1 MNMSLIYALRPTQ
14 WTKNTLVLAAFF
26 FAFGDQGQARGLG
39 LSELLISVC
48 GMALFCVVSSA
59 VYLFNDLHDLAQ
71 DRNHP
76 RKRYRPIASGR
87 VSTRTAIV
95 TGVTLLVAGLG
106 LSYALQPSFGHVT
119 ATYVLMQVLY
129 TLALKRVALLDT
141 FIIAIGFV
149 MRALGGAVIIKVSI
163 SPWLLLCTFLLA
175 LFLGLCKRRHEKIE
189 LEDAGVASR
198 ESLSQYDQLL
208 LDQLIAIVSAATIVS
223 YAIYTLW
230 PDTVEK
236 FGTYRL
242 GFTIPLVIFGIFRY
256 LDLVYR
262 HEKGDRPEKILLTD
276 APLLICIALYG
287 AAVVLIFSL

>member
-1 MNMSLIYALRPTQ
+1 MMSLIYALRPTQ
-14 WTKNTLVLAAFF
+14 WTKNILVLAAFF
-26 FAFGDQGQARGLG
+26 FAFGDRGQASTIGLH
-39 LSELLISVC
+39 ELVVSII
-48 GMALFCVVSSA
+48 GMGLFCLVSSA
-59 VYLFNDLHDLAQ
+59 VYLINDVHDLEQ

-87 VSTRTAIV
+87 VSVRAAIV
-95 TGVTLLVAGLG
+95 AALILLVVGVSC
-106 LSYALQPSFGHVT
+106 SYAVRVPFGNV
-119 ATYVLMQVLY
+119 AAVYILMQLLY
-129 TLALKRVALLDT
+129 TMALKRVALLDT
-141 FIIAIGFV
+141 FMIAIGFV
-149 MRALGGAVIIKVSI
+149 MRALGGAVIIDVSI

-175 LFLGLCKRRHEKIE
+175 LFVGLCKRRHEKIE

-198 ESLSQYDQLL
+198 ESLGQYNQQL

-223 YAIYTLW
+223 YAVYTLW
-230 PDTVEK
+230 PDTVQK
-236 FGTYRL
+236 FGTYQL

-287 AAVVLIFSL
+287 TAVVLIFWL

>member
-1 MNMSLIYALRPTQ
+1 MSLIYALRPTQ

-26 FAFGDQGQARGLG
+26 FAFGDQGQDRGLG
-39 LSELLISVC
+39 LPDLLISLC

-59 VYLFNDLHDLAQ
+59 VYLFNDLHDLPQ

-95 TGVTLLVAGLG
+95 TGVVLLVAGLS
-106 LSYALQPSFGHVT
+106 LSYTLQPSFGYVT
-119 ATYVLMQVLY
+119 ATYVLMQLLY

-149 MRALGGAVIIKVSI
+149 MRALGGAVIIRVSI

-198 ESLSQYDQLL
+198 ESLAQYNQQL

>member
-1 MNMSLIYALRPTQ
+1 MSLIYALRPTQ

>member
-1 MNMSLIYALRPTQ
+1 MSLIYALRPTQ

-26 FAFGDQGQARGLG
+26 FAFGDQGQDRGLG
-39 LSELLISVC
+39 LPDLLISLC

-59 VYLFNDLHDLAQ
+59 VYLFNDLHDLPQ

-95 TGVTLLVAGLG
+95 TGVVLLVAGLS
-106 LSYALQPSFGHVT
+106 LSYTLQPSFGYVT
-119 ATYVLMQVLY
+119 ATYVLMQLLY

-149 MRALGGAVIIKVSI
+149 MRALGGAVVIKVSI

-198 ESLSQYDQLL
+198 ESLAQYNQQL

>member
-1 MNMSLIYALRPTQ
+1 MSLIYALRPTQ

-26 FAFGDQGQARGLG
+26 FAFGDQGQDRGLG
-39 LSELLISVC
+39 LPDLLISLC

-59 VYLFNDLHDLAQ
+59 VYLFNDLHDLPQ

-95 TGVTLLVAGLG
+95 TGVVLLVAGLS
-106 LSYALQPSFGHVT
+106 LSYTLQPSFGYVT
-119 ATYVLMQVLY
+119 ATYVLMQLLY

-149 MRALGGAVIIKVSI
+149 MRALGGAVVIKVSI

-198 ESLSQYDQLL
+198 ESLAQYNQQL

-242 GFTIPLVIFGIFRY
+242 GFTSPLVIFGIFRY